1 MDPIK
6 RPTKAAIEAALSA
19 YYSEV
24 DEAAR
29 KNTLPEHQKVFDE
42 IVMDSEDLQGVIIG
56 ISAALTMSPF
66 EDAPTENLL
75 KKAQDLVAAG
85 QLDEDLLQEMNAA
98 MGMFFW
104 IGWHARGATE
114 DSDDMLRMME

>member
-6 RPTKAAIEAALSA
+6 RPTTAAIEAALSA
-19 YYSEV
+19 YYGEV

-56 ISAALTMSPF
+56 ISTALTMSPF
-66 EDAPTENLL
+66 EDTPTNLL

>member
-42 IVMDSEDLQGVIIG
+42 IVIEI
-56 ISAALTMSPF
+56 
-66 EDAPTENLL
+66 E
-75 KKAQDLVAAG
+75 G
-85 QLDEDLLQEMNAA
+85 QPP
-98 MGMFFW
+98 
-104 IGWHARGATE
+104 RR
-114 DSDDMLRMME
+114 SLRWR